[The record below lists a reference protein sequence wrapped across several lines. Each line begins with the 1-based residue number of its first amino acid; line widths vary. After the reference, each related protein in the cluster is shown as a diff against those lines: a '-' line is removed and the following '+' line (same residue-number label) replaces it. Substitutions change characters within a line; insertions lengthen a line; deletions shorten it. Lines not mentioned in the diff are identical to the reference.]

1 TLRPDLV
8 FLDIQ
13 MPGEDG
19 FALLASLESTPEII
33 FTTAYDQFA
42 LKAFEVNALDYLL
55 KPIDPKR
62 LADALQKISSQ
73 ESSATPTG
81 PLTDNDQVFVKD
93 GDRCWFVRL
102 KQIRLME
109 SEGNYTRLYFDK
121 EKPLI
126 LRSLNQLEVRLDP
139 KVFFRASRQHIINMQ
154 WIETIEPW
162 FDGGLNVTLKSG
174 PQVKISRRQ
183 AQKFRELT
191 SL

>member
-1 TLRPDLV
+1 
-8 FLDIQ
+8 
-13 MPGEDG
+13 
-19 FALLASLESTPEII
+19 
-33 FTTAYDQFA
+33 
-42 LKAFEVNALDYLL
+42 LDYLL